1 MHDLKVLCV
10 LHDWKRVGDWHIVGN
25 TQIARDWSRKRV
37 SFTKI
42 SFNQRDGE
50 SWEVWQ
56 IGLKRRPPVL
66 GDVERTVHKWVPMS
80 VCSHFMLKPLRA
92 FWYLLHVWTN
102 MWRFFS
108 CCFNALQTATEII
121 LIMKRKNQKQNNS
134 LSFNQIYY
142 ISL

>member
-1 MHDLKVLCV
+1 MFYKSALRVARLKTC
-10 LHDWKRVGDWHIVGN
+10 VGDWHIVGN

-37 SFTKI
+37 SFTTRTHLTRGMERAER
-42 SFNQRDGE
+42 FGRLGWRGVPQF
-50 SWEVWQ
+50 WEMLRELSINECPWVF
-56 IGLKRRPPVL
+56 
-66 GDVERTVHKWVPMS
+66 VHTS
-80 VCSHFMLKPLRA
+80 CPLRA